1 MPGCGD
7 VDRLGAIRS
16 RPSEAGVLVDFDGTL
31 SEIAPTPEEAR
42 PVTGSAEVLELL
54 ARAFRVVA
62 VISGRRAGE
71 VAGLL
76 GRPAGVRCFGL
87 YGLEDEH
94 GPADPAAAG
103 LIERVEGLLPEVH
116 RAAARVPGA
125 RVEPKGL
132 QVAVHYRGAANAE
145 SARRA
150 LAERLG
156 VVASRA
162 GLRVLQGK
170 KVMELAPDGGPT
182 KGHVVERLARDHGL
196 RAVLYAGD
204 DVADREAFEAV
215 DRLREAGVQGV
226 KVAVRSDETPEDLVA
241 AADVVVAGPAGLVE
255 LLTGLTSR

>member
-1 MPGCGD
+1 M
-7 VDRLGAIRS
+7 DRLGAIRS

-31 SEIAPTPEEAR
+31 SEIVPTPEEAR
-42 PVTGSAEVLELL
+42 PVTGASQVLGML
-54 ARAFRVVA
+54 ARTLGVVA
-62 VISGRRAGE
+62 VVSGRRAVE

-103 LIERVEGLLPEVH
+103 LMERVEGLLPEVH
-116 RAAARVPGA
+116 RAAAGVSGA

-132 QVAVHYRGAANAE
+132 QVAVHYRGAADAE
-145 SARRA
+145 SARRT

-156 VVASRA
+156 EVATRA

-170 KVMELAPDGGPT
+170 KVLELAPDFGPT
-182 KGHVVERLARDHGL
+182 KGHVVDRLARDHEL
-196 RAVLYAGD
+196 RGVLYAGD
-204 DVADREAFEAV
+204 DVADRDAFEAL
-215 DRLREAGVQGV
+215 DRLRAAGVDGV
-226 KVAVRSDETPEDLVA
+226 KVAVRSDETPEDLVS
-241 AADVVVAGPAGLVE
+241 AADIVVDGPAGLIE